1 MDVKLQNFLR
11 MSQFKTLS
19 VAGRNIIDNY
29 LNGIKSIFSNNKDRL
44 VVSLYAQLPDVK
56 SEVLNILKSYTIDLE
71 KCFSKDELAILQ
83 EECKAAIRYCYS
95 RKDPDLGMIRPSADH
110 PMQIPESVLELCNS
124 ILEVKEG
131 SNIFLPY
138 SASAQFAMLNPNCNY
153 NGFELNSET
162 WALSKI
168 YLDCFGVSE
177 DIKLSGDLEDALPK
191 GKLFDYI
198 FSFPPYISGTAG
210 VKVVNN
216 LYQLATKHLNDNG
229 AMCCILPT
237 NFCTAS
243 SGWFDMRKILWD
255 YRNQYSAAII
265 SLPRMLF
272 PFVMSSLDICLF
284 ILSKNSQGKV
294 LLMDASSENFCA
306 RHDVAGSKEFEL
318 KVQSILESITRGDE
332 KYVWGGKVSELV
344 GDVNLLPSR
353 YLISQIL
360 PKPQKDEES
369 LSLDK
374 LIEVIPLQRDERIR
388 SIVSQRN
395 RVAHSSS
402 ADITQKE
409 AEEILSQYRE
419 LEKNAYP
426 LIGMKEL
433 SFSYLNCDI
442 NREELPSSKKVEY
455 QVLTEDC
462 LLIGF
467 IGGKFKVGRLHG
479 VSQDS
484 PVVLRHEI
492 IPVRLVSVD
501 ITADFLLRSIMS
513 EPVQKQAQMMAS
525 GVTISRI
532 TKQDLL
538 SIVINVPKSK
548 EQQELLMK
556 EDTRSSLTEADKK
569 IIQSYEDFRKDMH
582 MKKHAI
588 GQTIFNLNN
597 WWKVLLRARKEG
609 NGIVD
614 DNTIIGNNNKVAV
627 KDVYENI
634 RMSIEQLQQQ
644 ISKFDR
650 GNGLVTENISLTKFI
665 EDYIGEHQSPI
676 FRFQYDKTS
685 HYKNIMVDVEEVYD
699 DKGNLIG
706 IKGGREEVV
715 TYESATFAPEALKI
729 IFDNIISNACSHG
742 FAGRENCPEGN
753 IIKIDLYT
761 EGTDHIITISNN
773 GMPVSQNVTEE
784 YVFTYNRSTQNGKN
798 HYGIG
803 GYEVKHLMQEF
814 DGDAEFISQPDVEF
828 PVKYKLIFHNTG
840 IVHIDLNTAE

>member
-1 MDVKLQNFLR
+1 

-71 KCFSKDELAILQ
+71 KCFSKDELAILLA
-83 EECKAAIRYCYS
+83 ECKAAIRYCYS
-95 RKDPDLGMIRPSADH
+95 RKYPDSGMIRPSADH

-395 RVAHSSS
+395 RIAHSSS
-402 ADITQKE
+402 ADINQKE

-676 FRFQYDKTS
+676 FRFQYDKTN

-773 GMPVSQNVTEE
+773 GIPVSQNVTEE
-784 YVFTYNRSTQNGKN
+784 YVFTYNRSTKNGKN

-803 GYEVKHLMQEF
+803 GYEVKRLMQEF

>member
-1 MDVKLQNFLR
+1 
-11 MSQFKTLS
+11 MSQFENLS
-19 VAGRNIIDNY
+19 ITCRTVVDNY
-29 LNGIKSIFSNNKDRL
+29 LSGSVFSVFRKKEQL
-44 VVSLYAQLPDVK
+44 IVSLYASLKEARP
-56 SEVLNILKSYTIDLE
+56 EVIDILKSYMIDLG
-71 KCFSKDELAILQ
+71 KSFSTEENLLLQ
-83 EECKAAIRYCYS
+83 KESMAVIRYCHE
-95 RKDPDLGMIRPSADH
+95 RKEQDMGVIRSSDNH
-110 PMQIPESVLELCNS
+110 PLMIPESLLELS
-124 ILEVKEG
+124 YKLLEIQEG
-131 SNIFLPY
+131 SDIFLPY
-138 SASAQFAMLNPNCNY
+138 STTSQLAFLNPNCRY
-153 NGFELNSET
+153 QGFEINPET
-162 WALSKI
+162 WAFTQI
-168 YLDCFGVSE
+168 YLYCYGINS
-177 DIKLSGDLEDALPK
+177 DIQLTGDLHQALPK
-191 GKLFDYI
+191 DKKYDYV
-198 FSFPPYISGTAG
+198 FSFPPFLMGREGRTVIDS
-210 VKVVNN
+210 
-216 LYQLATKHLNDNG
+216 LYHLATHALKDNG
-229 AMCCILPT
+229 KMCCILPS
-237 NFCTAS
+237 NFCTAT
-243 SGWFDMRKILWD
+243 SGWFDLRKILLD
-255 YRNQYSAAII
+255 YRNQYSATVI
-265 SLPRMLF
+265 SLPKMLY
-272 PFVMSSLDICLF
+272 PYTSIETCLF
-284 ILSKNSQGKV
+284 ILNKDSQGKV
-294 LLMDASSENFCA
+294 SLMDASSEFFCA

-318 KVQSILESITRGDE
+318 KVQSVIECFTRVDE
-332 KYVWGGKVSELV
+332 KYVWGGFISDLV
-344 GDVNLLPSR
+344 GDVNLQPSR
-353 YLISQIL
+353 YLVSQIL
-360 PKPQKDEES
+360 PQARKGEETKS
-369 LSLDK
+369 LSN
-374 LIEVIPLQRDERIR
+374 LIEVVQLQRDERIR
-388 SIVSQRN
+388 SVVSQRKKI
-395 RVAHSSS
+395 AHSPS

-442 NREELPSSKKVEY
+442 NRRDLPSSTKVDY

-479 VSQDS
+479 VSQET
-484 PVVLRHEI
+484 PVCLRHEI
-492 IPVRLVSVD
+492 IPVRVASTD
-501 ITADFLLRSIMS
+501 ITEDFLLRSIMS
-513 EPVQKQAQMMAS
+513 ESVQKQAQMMAS

-532 TKQDLL
+532 NEQDLL
-538 SIVINVPKSK
+538 SIVIIVPKSK

-556 EDTRSSLTEADKK
+556 EDTRSSLTEADRK
-569 IIQSYEDFRKDMH
+569 IIQSYEAFRKDMH

-614 DNTIIGNNNKVAV
+614 DNAVIGNNHKVAV

-650 GNGLVTENISLTKFI
+650 GNGLLTENISLTKFI
-665 EDYIGEHQSPI
+665 EDYIAEHRSPI
-676 FRFQYDKTS
+676 FRFEYDKS
-685 HYKNIMVDVEEVYD
+685 HHYQNIMVDVEEVYD
-699 DKGNLIG
+699 DKGNFIG
-706 IKGGREEVV
+706 VNGGREVEV
-715 TYESATFAPEALKI
+715 TYENAVFAPEALKI

-773 GMPVSQNVTEE
+773 GIPVSQNVTAE

-840 IVHIDLNTAE
+840 IVHIDLDTAE

>member
-1 MDVKLQNFLR
+1 
-11 MSQFKTLS
+11 MSQFDNLS
-19 VAGRNIIDNY
+19 AAGCTIVNNY
-29 LNGIKSIFSNNKDRL
+29 LNGIKAIFGNKKEKL
-44 VVSLYAQLPDVK
+44 VVSLYAQLPEAQP
-56 SEVLNILKSYTIDLE
+56 EVLNILKSYTIDLE

-138 SASAQFAMLNPNCNY
+138 SASAQFALQNPNCNY

-216 LYQLATKHLNDNG
+216 LYQLTTKHLNDNG
-229 AMCCILPT
+229 TMCCILPT

-243 SGWFDMRKILWD
+243 SGWLDMRKILWD
-255 YRNQYSAAII
+255 YRNQYSAAVI

-284 ILSKNSQGKV
+284 ILIKDSQGKV
-294 LLMDASSENFCA
+294 LLMDASSDNFCA
-306 RHDVAGSKEFEL
+306 RRDVAGSKEFEL
-318 KVQSILESITRGDE
+318 KAQSILESITQGDE
-332 KYVWGGKVSELV
+332 KYVWGGIVSELV

-395 RVAHSSS
+395 RIAHSSS
-402 ADITQKE
+402 ADIPQKE

-442 NREELPSSKKVEY
+442 NRRDLPSSKKVEY

-479 VSQDS
+479 VSKEA
-484 PVVLRHEI
+484 PVSLRHEI
-492 IPVRLVSVD
+492 IPVKVASGD
-501 ITADFLLRSIMS
+501 ITEDFLLRSIMS
-513 EPVQKQAQMMAS
+513 EPAQKQAQMMAS

-532 TKQDLL
+532 AKQDLL

-614 DNTIIGNNNKVAV
+614 DKAIIGNNNKVAV
-627 KDVYENI
+627 KDIYENI
-634 RMSIEQLQQQ
+634 QMAIEQLQQQ

-665 EDYIGEHQSPI
+665 EDYIAEHQSPI
-676 FRFQYDKTS
+676 FRFEYDKTS

-699 DKGNLIG
+699 DKGDLIG
-706 IKGGREEVV
+706 IKGGRDEVV

-773 GMPVSQNVTEE
+773 GVPVSQDVTAE
-784 YVFTYNRSTQNGKN
+784 YVFTYNRSTQNGKS

-803 GYEVKHLMQEF
+803 GYEVKRLMQEF
-814 DGDAEFISQPDVEF
+814 DGDAEFISQPDVDF

-840 IVHIDLNTAE
+840 IVHIDFDTAE

>member
-1 MDVKLQNFLR
+1 
-11 MSQFKTLS
+11 MSQCETLS
-19 VAGRNIIDNY
+19 VAGRNIIENY

-44 VVSLYAQLPDVK
+44 VVSLYAQLPDAK
-56 SEVLNILKSYTIDLE
+56 SEVLNILKSYTINFE

-83 EECKAAIRYCYS
+83 KECKAAIRYCYS

-138 SASAQFAMLNPNCNY
+138 SASAQFALQNPNCNY

-265 SLPRMLF
+265 SLPKMLY
-272 PFVMSSLDICLF
+272 PYTSIETCLF
-284 ILSKNSQGKV
+284 ILSKDSQGKV
-294 LLMDASSENFCA
+294 LLMDASSEFFCA

-318 KVQSILESITRGDE
+318 KVQSVIECFTRVDE
-332 KYVWGGKVSELV
+332 KYVWGGFISDLV
-344 GDVNLLPSR
+344 GDVNLQPSR
-353 YLISQIL
+353 YLVSQIL
-360 PKPQKDEES
+360 PKAGKGEETKS
-369 LSLDK
+369 LSN
-374 LIEVIPLQRDERIR
+374 LIEVVQLQRDERIR
-388 SIVSQRN
+388 SVVSQRN
-395 RVAHSSS
+395 RIAHGSSE
-402 ADITQKE
+402 DISQKE
-409 AEEILSQYRE
+409 AEEILSQYCE

-442 NREELPSSKKVEY
+442 NRKDLPSSTKVEY

-479 VSQDS
+479 VSQEA
-484 PVVLRHEI
+484 PVYLRHEI
-492 IPVRLVSVD
+492 VPVRVVSTEISD
-501 ITADFLLRSIMS
+501 DFLLRCIMS
-513 EPVQKQAQMMAS
+513 ESVQKQAQMMAS
-525 GVTISRI
+525 GVAISRI
-532 TKQDLL
+532 NKQDLL
-538 SIVINVPKSK
+538 SIVIIVPKSK

-614 DNTIIGNNNKVAV
+614 DNAVIGNNHKVAV

-650 GNGLVTENISLTKFI
+650 GNGLLTENISLTKFI
-665 EDYIGEHQSPI
+665 EDYIAEHQSPI
-676 FRFQYDKTS
+676 FRFEYNKS
-685 HYKNIMVDVEEVYD
+685 IHYKTIMVDMEEVYD

-706 IKGGREEVV
+706 VKGGREEVV
-715 TYESATFAPEALKI
+715 TYENATFAPEALKI

-742 FAGRENCPEGN
+742 FAGRENEPEVN
-753 IIKIDLYT
+753 IIKIDLFT

-773 GMPVSQNVTEE
+773 GMPVRQDVTEE
-784 YVFTYNRSTQNGKN
+784 YVFTYNRSTQNGN
-798 HYGIG
+798 SHYGIG
-803 GYEVKHLMQEF
+803 GYEVKRLMQEF
-814 DGDAEFISQPDVEF
+814 DGNAVFISQPESDF
-828 PVKYKLIFHNTG
+828 PVTYKLIFHNTG
-840 IVHIDLNTAE
+840 IETINLSDIFENEE

>member
-1 MDVKLQNFLR
+1 
-11 MSQFKTLS
+11 MSQFETLS

-44 VVSLYAQLPDVK
+44 VVSLYAQLPDAK
-56 SEVLNILKSYTIDLE
+56 SEVLNILKSYTIKLE

-95 RKDPDLGMIRPSADH
+95 RKDPDLGMIRPAADH

-138 SASAQFAMLNPNCNY
+138 SASAQFALQNPNCNY

-294 LLMDASSENFCA
+294 LLMDASSETFCA

-388 SIVSQRN
+388 SVVSQRN
-395 RVAHSSS
+395 RIAHGSSE
-402 ADITQKE
+402 DISQKE
-409 AEEILSQYRE
+409 AEEILSQYCE

-442 NREELPSSKKVEY
+442 NRKDLPSSTKVEY

-479 VSQDS
+479 VSQEA
-484 PVVLRHEI
+484 PVYLRHEI
-492 IPVRLVSVD
+492 VPVRVVSTEISD
-501 ITADFLLRSIMS
+501 DFLLRSIMS
-513 EPVQKQAQMMAS
+513 ESVQKQAQMMAS
-525 GVTISRI
+525 GVAISRI
-532 TKQDLL
+532 NKQDLL
-538 SIVINVPKSK
+538 SIVIIVPKSK

-556 EDTRSSLTEADKK
+556 EDTRSSLTDADRKM
-569 IIQSYEDFRKDMH
+569 IQSYEDFRKDMH

-614 DNTIIGNNNKVAV
+614 DNAVIGNNHKVAV

-650 GNGLVTENISLTKFI
+650 GNGLLTENISLTKFI
-665 EDYIGEHQSPI
+665 EDYIAEHQSPI
-676 FRFQYDKTS
+676 FRFEYNKS
-685 HYKNIMVDVEEVYD
+685 IHYKTIMVDVEEVYD

-706 IKGGREEVV
+706 VKGGREEVV
-715 TYESATFAPEALKI
+715 TYENATFAPEALKI

-742 FAGRENCPEGN
+742 FAGRENEPEVN
-753 IIKIDLYT
+753 IIKIDLFT

-773 GMPVSQNVTEE
+773 GMPVRQDVTEE
-784 YVFTYNRSTQNGKN
+784 YVFTYNRSTQNGN
-798 HYGIG
+798 SHYGIG
-803 GYEVKHLMQEF
+803 GYEVKRLMQEF
-814 DGDAEFISQPDVEF
+814 DGNAVFISQPESDY
-828 PVKYKLIFHNTG
+828 PVTYKLIFHNTG
-840 IVHIDLNTAE
+840 IETINLSDIFENEE

>member
-1 MDVKLQNFLR
+1 
-11 MSQFKTLS
+11 MSQFETLS

-29 LNGIKSIFSNNKDRL
+29 LSGIKSIFSNNKDRL
-44 VVSLYAQLPDVK
+44 VVSLYAQLPDAK
-56 SEVLNILKSYTIDLE
+56 SEVLNILKSYTINLE
-71 KCFSKDELAILQ
+71 KCFSKDELAILH

-138 SASAQFAMLNPNCNY
+138 SALAQFALQNPNCNY
-153 NGFELNSET
+153 SGFELNSET

-229 AMCCILPT
+229 ALCCILPT
-237 NFCTAS
+237 NICTAS
-243 SGWFDMRKILWD
+243 SRWFDMRKILWD

-306 RHDVAGSKEFEL
+306 RHDVAGSKEYEL

-369 LSLDK
+369 LSLNK
-374 LIEVIPLQRDERIR
+374 LIEVIPLQRNVKIH

-395 RVAHSSS
+395 RIAHSSS
-402 ADITQKE
+402 SDITQKE

-455 QVLTEDC
+455 QVLTVDC

-479 VSQDS
+479 VSQEA
-484 PVVLRHEI
+484 PVFLRHEI
-492 IPVRLVSVD
+492 IPVRVTSAN
-501 ITADFLLRSIMS
+501 ITEDFLLRSIMS

-525 GVTISRI
+525 GVAISRI
-532 TKQDLL
+532 NKQDLL

-548 EQQELLMK
+548 EQQEALIK

-597 WWKVLLRARKEG
+597 WWKVLQRARKEG
-609 NGIVD
+609 NGVVD
-614 DNTIIGNNNKVAV
+614 DETVIGRAEKVAV
-627 KDVYENI
+627 KDIYVNI
-634 RMSIEQLQQQ
+634 QQTIEQLQQQ

-650 GNGLVTENISLTKFI
+650 GNGLVTKNISLTRFI
-665 EDYIGEHQSPI
+665 EDYISNHQSPI
-676 FRFQYDKTS
+676 FHYDYDAAS
-685 HYKNIMVDVEEVYD
+685 HHHTPSSLIEPVF
-699 DKGNLIG
+699 DKKPHVAG
-706 IKGGREEVV
+706 IKIRKGMEDLTIENAV
-715 TYESATFAPEALKI
+715 FAPEALTI
-729 IFDNIISNACSHG
+729 IFDNIVSNACSHG
-742 FAGRENCPEGN
+742 FSGRENEPQGN
-753 IIKIDLYT
+753 IIRIELTMD
-761 EGTDHIITISNN
+761 GTDFVISISNN
-773 GMPVSQNVTEE
+773 GKPVAENVTED
-784 YVFTYNRSTQNGKN
+784 YVFTYNKSTQNGKN

-803 GYEVKHLMQEF
+803 GYEVKRLMQEF
-814 DGDAEFISQPDVEF
+814 DGDAEFISQPDNPF
-828 PVKYKLIFHNTG
+828 PVTYRLIFHNTG
-840 IVHIDLNTAE
+840 VTFIDWD